1 MGDREVPDELSM
13 ERVEKDSGVALEER
27 VFTVGEVVGRSGGFA
42 ERMGRKVKDNSG
54 VGKKSGEKRW
64 VKRKR
69 HVFMWY
75 GSP

>member
-1 MGDREVPDELSM
+1 VTQGGWVHH
-13 ERVEKDSGVALEER
+13 
-27 VFTVGEVVGRSGGFA
+27 GEVVGGGFA